1 MTKRKERLLLLGLLC
16 CTVITFLG
24 GFCAAASAAMG
35 TSFELEGFLEARETV
50 EVGSQTPG
58 VLDEILVD
66 RGDYVTKGQPLA
78 RLKSNIE
85 KAAVDLA
92 RAHVEFNERKVNRSE
107 ELAREKLI
115 APYEKDELETELLIR
130 KLELQQAMEQLNQK
144 TILSPVNGLVLERSS
159 SPGEYVGENIKLL
172 TLVQI
177 DPLNVEVVASVEY
190 YGRIKKNMKALV
202 YPEKPVG
209 GEYQATVSIV
219 DQVVDAASGTFGVR
233 LDLPNKDLKLPAGL
247 KCRVRFN

>member
-1 MTKRKERLLLLGLLC
+1 MAYICNVG
-16 CTVITFLG
+16 VAV
-24 GFCAAASAAMG
+24 AAAEG
-35 TSFELEGFLEARETV
+35 KGFELEGFLEARETV
-50 EVGSQTPG
+50 EIGSQTPG
-58 VLDEILVD
+58 VLDEIMVD

-78 RLKSNIE
+78 RLKANIE
-85 KAAVDLA
+85 KAAVSLA
-92 RAHVEFNERKVNRSE
+92 QAHVEFNERKVNRSE

-130 KLELQQAMEQLNQK
+130 KLELQQALEQLNQK
-144 TILSPVNGLVLERSS
+144 TILSPVNGFVLERTS

-177 DPLNVEVVASVEY
+177 DPLNVEVVAPVEY
-190 YGRIKKNMKALV
+190 YGRIKKKMKALV

-209 GEYQATVSIV
+209 GEYKATVSIV

-233 LDLPNKDLKLPAGL
+233 LELPNKDLKLPAGL